1 MQTLILAPLVALA
14 ASMSYDER
22 VAYLKKISA
31 ADVRADVFV
40 RSAIALGFRVT
51 WDSADGTPIL
61 EWLH

>member
-1 MQTLILAPLVALA
+1 MQTPTLAPLAALA

-40 RSAIALGFRVT
+40 RSATALGFRVT
-51 WDSADGTPIL
+51 WDHATGAPIL
-61 EWLH
+61 AWLH